1 VWRHAAQRRFSLQ
14 CSASLSV
21 PLESAASCDSLL
33 ACLQRCATTG
43 VGEDASALVLALCA
57 SSGQEK
63 HYAAAARTLVT
74 SQTAVEGRLQ
84 LTPVATRALVRA
96 LLASEQRS
104 AALSLFRD
112 QQAAC
117 EQPQLTA
124 TFTDLIR

>member
-1 VWRHAAQRRFSLQ
+1 
-14 CSASLSV
+14 
-21 PLESAASCDSLL
+21 
-33 ACLQRCATTG
+33 
-43 VGEDASALVLALCA
+43 VLALCA